1 MCAEPFDGPTGP
13 LVPPIGLD
21 VDPGNAELLE
31 RMPEEEKFGLDVD
44 TGALRRRGKPCPAD
58 LDGTW
63 FKPTGPGSW
72 VSICRTPHGPLV
84 TQTDLR
90 KRSELAAL
98 GLLELGIQILLHP
111 ESTRDPC
118 EVLRIAI
125 LLGCDGK
132 IRRMAFRQGL

>member
-1 MCAEPFDGPTGP
+1 
-13 LVPPIGLD
+13 
-21 VDPGNAELLE
+21 
-31 RMPEEEKFGLDVD
+31 
-44 TGALRRRGKPCPAD
+44 
-58 LDGTW
+58 
-63 FKPTGPGSW
+63 
-72 VSICRTPHGPLV
+72 LV